1 MTTEIEKQ
9 FFDTFNIEKTQV
21 DCEQLL
27 RLDCEDCKTCKYSVY
42 EYPEITDRILL
53 ELVCI
58 AMGVTDF
65 RASNIEDLKEVVLEV
80 LINGIKYYN
89 SEEIKHQVQALFE
102 E

>member
-9 FFDTFNIEKTQV
+9 FLDTFNIEKTQV

-53 ELVCI
+53 ELICI
-58 AMGVTDF
+58 VNSRRILPNLDVNG
-65 RASNIEDLKEVVLEV
+65 LKEYVLKELCTMVVTEQFKTEV
-80 LINGIKYYN
+80 Q
-89 SEEIKHQVQALFE
+89 SLFKE
-102 E
+102 G